1 MIMMMHLICASA
13 ISLGG
18 SFKVMYHVWEFEY
31 SEILATSIY
40 TLNND
45 PGINNDDDDDDN
57 DDAFDMCFCHIARG
71 II

>member
-1 MIMMMHLICASA
+1 MY
-13 ISLGG
+13 
-18 SFKVMYHVWEFEY
+18 VMYHVWEFEY